1 MTARTI
7 AAPPTPWSK
16 GHAEPAIDS
25 SAYIH
30 AFSKIVG
37 DVRILENVMVA
48 PGTSIRADEGTPFR
62 IGANTNIQDG
72 VVIHGLA
79 EGRVLGDDGEHYSVW
94 IGSNTSI
101 THKALIHGPAY
112 IGDDCFIGF
121 RSTVFNARV
130 NSGCIVMMHVLIQD
144 VEIPA
149 GKYVPSGSIITNQQ
163 QADRL
168 PDVQPEDLE
177 FTSEVIGV
185 NEALRSGYRCMAD
198 GTCSEPASSELVTS
212 GGLSSSPV
220 ELGVNSQNSS
230 NGERSGLSMD
240 IQEQVRQL
248 LAQGCRIST
257 EYADVRRFRTQS
269 WTSCPAIESTN
280 FGQVLSALED
290 CCQEHAGLY
299 VRLLGVDRQAKRRVA
314 EIIIQRPGDAPP
326 NLSSARSHGAI
337 SSRGYAAPTASTTVS
352 GSLEDMVRQIVSQ
365 GLSIGLEAADRRH
378 FRAKSW
384 TSIGLLDARDASTAL
399 RSVKACLEEHQ
410 GEFVR
415 LLGVDR
421 NAKKRVVEEI
431 IQRPGETPAASSSSF
446 SAKASSY
453 RPTQSSPTVSRNSF
467 SSNLVAQIRQALSQG
482 YRIGT
487 EHADKRRFRT
497 KSWQSCGLIDATSES
512 GVMSALE
519 SCLAEHAGEY
529 VRVLVVDPK
538 AKKRILEEVIQRPN
552 ERPAASVA
560 STRDT
565 SSAGYASSGN
575 GSSYSNGNGRR
586 SGNGRGSAVDPAVK
600 QQVQKLL
607 SQGYKI
613 GLEYA
618 DKRRFRAKSW
628 QTVQMAGEALS
639 SIAACL
645 QEHSND
651 YVKLI
656 GVDTK
661 AKRRVFEEIVQRPS

>member
-16 GHAEPAIDS
+16 GQAEPTIDP

-37 DVRILENVMVA
+37 DVRIHENVLVA
-48 PGTSIRADEGTPFR
+48 PGTSIRADEGSPFS

-79 EGRVLGDDGEHYSVW
+79 EGRILGDDGEHYSVW

-130 NSGCIVMMHVLIQD
+130 NRGCIVMMHVLIQD

-168 PDVQPEDLE
+168 PDVLPDDLK

-185 NEALRSGYRCMAD
+185 NEALRSGYRCVAD
-198 GTCSEPASSELVTS
+198 GTCSDAVQNEFVTS
-212 GGLSSSPV
+212 GEVSPSSVKS
-220 ELGVNSQNSS
+220 GVNSQNSS
-230 NGERSGLSMD
+230 SNGERSSLSMD

-248 LAQGCRIST
+248 LAQGCRISI
-257 EYADVRRFRTQS
+257 EFADARRFRTQS
-269 WTSCPAIESTN
+269 WTSCPAIASTQ
-280 FGQVLSALED
+280 FGQVLSAVEGY
-290 CCQEHAGLY
+290 CQEHQGKY
-299 VRLLGVDRQAKRRVA
+299 VRLLGIDTAAKRRVA
-314 EIIIQRPGDAPP
+314 EIVIQRPSDAPVQ
-326 NLSSARSHGAI
+326 LSSATSYSRTTS
-337 SSRGYAAPTASTTVS
+337 SSRGYSAPAVAIAPSS
-352 GSLEDMVRQIVSQ
+352 SLNEVIRQILSQ
-365 GLSIGLEAADRRH
+365 GLSIGLESADARH

-384 TSIGLLDARDASTAL
+384 TSIGLLDATDVSSAL
-399 RSVKACLEEHQ
+399 RSVTACLEEHQ

-421 NAKKRVVEEI
+421 NAKKRVVEQI
-431 IQRPGETPAASSSSF
+431 VQRPGQPASGPSSSTSV
-446 SAKASSY
+446 SSHSY
-453 RPTQSSPTVSRNSF
+453 RPATGTHSRGNSRRLTPE
-467 SSNLVAQIRQALSQG
+467 LVAQIRQALTQG

-497 KSWQSCGLIDATSES
+497 KSWQSCGLIETTSES
-512 GVMSALE
+512 GVVSALE
-519 SCLAEHAGEY
+519 SCLDEHSGEY

-538 AKKRILEEVIQRPN
+538 AKKRVLEQIVQRPDQKSSS
-552 ERPAASVA
+552 PAASQTGSDVN
-560 STRDT
+560 SRSFSYSGTN
-565 SSAGYASSGN
+565 GN
-575 GSSYSNGNGRR
+575 GRKSSNGNGI
-586 SGNGRGSAVDPAVK
+586 DPAVK
-600 QQVQKLL
+600 QQIQQLL

-628 QTVQMAGEALS
+628 QTVQVAGEAVS
-639 SIAACL
+639 SVAACL
-645 QEHSND
+645 KEHSND